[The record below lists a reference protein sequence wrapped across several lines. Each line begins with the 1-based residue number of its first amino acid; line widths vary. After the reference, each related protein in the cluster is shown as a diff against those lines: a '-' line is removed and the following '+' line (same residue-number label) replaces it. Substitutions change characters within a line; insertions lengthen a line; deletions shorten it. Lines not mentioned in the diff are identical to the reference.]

1 MPINYVKKKQH
12 VYWGS
17 NMSPREEFRINGCLR
32 VETQEWV
39 VDYFDDVGKSAEQI
53 EDYTIDAFGSIIDE
67 LDYPSEDVLS
77 PIKDLAYTL
86 LKAVKGNNK
95 TLAQELVDAVEWLE
109 QELQQDGEHV
119 NEHIGKLKTGI
130 KEWEKIKGTLNL
142 E

>member
-17 NMSPREEFRINGCLR
+17 SMSPREEFRINGCLS
-32 VETQEWV
+32 VGTQEFL
-39 VDYFDDVGKSAEQI
+39 VDYYDDVGELSEKV
-53 EDYTIDAFGSIIDE
+53 EDYTIDAFDSIIEE
-67 LDYPSEDVLS
+67 LDYPREDVLS
-77 PIKDLAYTL
+77 PIKDLAYAL

-95 TLAQELVDAVEWLE
+95 TLAQELVDAIEGLE

>member
-12 VYWGS
+12 IHWGS
-17 NMSPREEFRINGCLR
+17 NMTPMEEFRVNGCLR
-32 VETQEWV
+32 VETQEWL
-39 VDYFDDVGKSAEQI
+39 VDYYDDVGNLFGKV

-67 LDYPSEDVLS
+67 LDYPREDVLT

-95 TLAQELVDAVEWLE
+95 TLAQELVDAIEGLE
-109 QELQQDGEHV
+109 QELQQEGEHV

-130 KEWEKIKGTLNL
+130 KEWEKIKCTLNL

>member
-12 VYWGS
+12 IHWGS
-17 NMSPREEFRINGCLR
+17 NMTPMEEFRVNGCLR
-32 VETQEWV
+32 VETQEWL
-39 VDYFDDVGKSAEQI
+39 VDYYDDVGNLFGKV

-67 LDYPSEDVLS
+67 LDYPREDVLT

-95 TLAQELVDAVEWLE
+95 TLAQELVDAIEWLE
-109 QELQQDGEHV
+109 QELQQEGEHV